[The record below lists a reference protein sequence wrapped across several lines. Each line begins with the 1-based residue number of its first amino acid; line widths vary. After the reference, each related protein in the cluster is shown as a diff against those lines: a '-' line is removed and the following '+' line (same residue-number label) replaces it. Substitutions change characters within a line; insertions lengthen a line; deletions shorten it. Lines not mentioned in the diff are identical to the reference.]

1 MKAILPGDFVFKSGT
16 FENCSA
22 MTDLDWSA
30 CTLPAAPDFVTN
42 SLPTPASGNK
52 KDLMIT
58 VPQTLVASFTAD
70 SFWNAYNIVGS
81 GNGIESVTVDL
92 NALRTV
98 YDLGGRTRAILLPG
112 QNTLTL
118 PAGVYV
124 ISDGRNSQKVIVK

>member
-1 MKAILPGDFVFKSGT
+1 M
-16 FENCSA
+16 
-22 MTDLDWSA
+22 
-30 CTLPAAPDFVTN
+30 
-42 SLPTPASGNK
+42 
-52 KDLMIT
+52 
-58 VPQTLVASFTAD
+58 ASFTAD

-81 GNGIESVTVDL
+81 GSGIESVTVDL